1 MAVCATA
8 NVSLMAAL
16 DDGGDGDAAGEAAE
30 AELHAAADLVF
41 AASAAAEANLARALH
56 DGGAPAAEV
65 LQKIEYSVG
74 LRREL
79 LMRASAGGAAAAR
92 VNYAQAL
99 ANHGSMLIAYDD
111 ITAGRRVLLSALQAG
126 RAAAHVPTLRAVLTN
141 LINLGGGGVPILG
154 GAADGDEAEGEEGAA
169 VADAAISRAETDGF
183 VEELDALLARGGRQV
198 ESECSI
204 CLAPLRPDGDAAADE
219 AAEPVCVL
227 GCSHRFHRRCIV
239 GWSRRDARCPQC
251 MAPMAS

>member
-1 MAVCATA
+1 
-8 NVSLMAAL
+8 
-16 DDGGDGDAAGEAAE
+16 
-30 AELHAAADLVF
+30 
-41 AASAAAEANLARALH
+41 
-56 DGGAPAAEV
+56 
-65 LQKIEYSVG
+65 
-74 LRREL
+74 
-79 LMRASAGGAAAAR
+79 MRASAGGAAAAR

-111 ITAGRRVLLSALQAG
+111 IPAGRRVLLSALQAG

-154 GAADGDEAEGEEGAA
+154 GAAEVDEAAAEEGAA
-169 VADAAISRAETDGF
+169 VADEAISRAETDGF
-183 VEELDALLARGGRQV
+183 VEELDELLARGGRQV

>member
-1 MAVCATA
+1 MG
-8 NVSLMAAL
+8 N
-16 DDGGDGDAAGEAAE
+16 D
-30 AELHAAADLVF
+30 
-41 AASAAAEANLARALH
+41 R
-56 DGGAPAAEV
+56 
-65 LQKIEYSVG
+65 
-74 LRREL
+74 
-79 LMRASAGGAAAAR
+79 
-92 VNYAQAL
+92 
-99 ANHGSMLIAYDD
+99 
-111 ITAGRRVLLSALQAG
+111 
-126 RAAAHVPTLRAVLTN
+126 
-141 LINLGGGGVPILG
+141 
-154 GAADGDEAEGEEGAA
+154 GEEME
-169 VADAAISRAETDGF
+169 ETLDEII